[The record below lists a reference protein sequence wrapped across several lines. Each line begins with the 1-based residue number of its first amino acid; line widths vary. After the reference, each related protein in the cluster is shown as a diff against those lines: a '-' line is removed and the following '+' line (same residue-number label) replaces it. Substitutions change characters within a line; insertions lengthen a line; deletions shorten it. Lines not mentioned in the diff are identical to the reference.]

1 MSERVGFVHIQT
13 YLHAYARVPIL
24 NERCLQEPPP
34 TYLLIDGIIYKIRI
48 HPRLLAAASVVR
60 NGSRVLRAEYAG
72 SCARLKNGRGLV
84 AKQLGDARGKE
95 HAKDVAN
102 GEHNY
107 KFNALYRALPWP
119 PLALVGRF

>member
-1 MSERVGFVHIQT
+1 MPACIRARVHIERT
-13 YLHAYARVPIL
+13 LPAGAADVSADTWHAYR
-24 NERCLQEPPP
+24 
-34 TYLLIDGIIYKIRI
+34 IRI
-48 HPRLLAAASVVR
+48 HRRLLAAATVMR

-84 AKQLGDARGKE
+84 AEQLGDARGGE
-95 HAKDVAN
+95 HARAVAK